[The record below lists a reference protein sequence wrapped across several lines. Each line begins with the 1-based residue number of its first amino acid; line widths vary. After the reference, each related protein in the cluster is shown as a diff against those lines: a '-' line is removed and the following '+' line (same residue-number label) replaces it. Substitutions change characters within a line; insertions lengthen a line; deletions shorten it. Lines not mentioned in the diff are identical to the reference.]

1 MNDYMMLKEM
11 DPTNHHIFSHVNEE
25 YFYKGLERAK
35 AEDLYVDHNGRI
47 DLHKLIQLL
56 WGTFADGDYV
66 ILPNHEC
73 RKQVTDF
80 IKNITTC
87 DDAKIEAV
95 AEKILDAKPKR
106 KSRAKPKVVSE
117 MIPNLNGVLEE
128 IIK

>member
-1 MNDYMMLKEM
+1 MNDYMILKEM

-56 WGTFADGDYV
+56 WGTFADGKYIIIPDHSDRGKV
-66 ILPNHEC
+66 
-73 RKQVTDF
+73 VDF
-80 IKNITTC
+80 IKHM
-87 DDAKIEAV
+87 DDKAVEAV

-106 KSRAKPKVVSE
+106 KSRAKPKMELISHDADLSPDGTIDEV
-117 MIPNLNGVLEE
+117 
-128 IIK
+128 